1 MSEEN
6 IKYVDLVSSTRGNI
20 VENIHQ
26 GVAVAMD
33 SEGRVI
39 KNGEISQQKFFHVPL
54 LNLFKHLEL

>member
-6 IKYVDLVSSTRGNI
+6 IKFADLVTSTRGNI

-39 KNGEISQQKFFHVPL
+39 KKLVQFQL
-54 LNLFKHLEL
+54 LIIIIN